1 MALWTLK
8 RMDMKAVQKSKNE
21 TVMLIKKIIVIY
33 VSVIGLAHDQQWWNI
48 KKITMKS
55 FQNIV
60 FSPNL
65 QHAPV

>member
-1 MALWTLK
+1 
-8 RMDMKAVQKSKNE
+8 MDMKAVQKSKNE